1 MTQGEAS
8 LGQIEYQATVS
19 SVQNSL
25 NKKRENIKLADK
37 EQYDIG
43 KYSSVHGASI
53 AVRKFKKSNPSLKKK
68 YEEWLKLKSNKT
80 VLSKMKR
87 GRPLMLGSLD
97 KKVKNFLLILGRKRG
112 VVNSVVAIAVAQA
125 LIKKSADE
133 HLKCIDL
140 ISSTWT

>member
-8 LGQIEYQATVS
+8 LGRIEYQATVS

-53 AVRKFKKSNPSLKKK
+53 AIRKFKKSNPSLKKK

>member
-97 KKVKNFLLILGRKRG
+97 KKLKNFLLILGRKRG

>member
-25 NKKRENIKLADK
+25 NKKREKIKLADK

-68 YEEWLKLKSNKT
+68 YEE
-80 VLSKMKR
+80 
-87 GRPLMLGSLD
+87 
-97 KKVKNFLLILGRKRG
+97 
-112 VVNSVVAIAVAQA
+112 
-125 LIKKSADE
+125 
-133 HLKCIDL
+133 
-140 ISSTWT
+140 